1 MCFKQVQSNISRS
14 ASISKKQIRTQ
25 RHDQSTDSL
34 SITSNG
40 LATSSPSS
48 KKKVLPALRISDR
61 SSTQSVNSSSLDH
74 ENDRSFSDAE
84 EAIAAT
90 ENAFAI
96 PGKIFQNQNK
106 IV

>member
-1 MCFKQVQSNISRS
+1 
-14 ASISKKQIRTQ
+14 
-25 RHDQSTDSL
+25 L

-48 KKKVLPALRISDR
+48 RKKVLSSLRISEK
-61 SSTQSVNSSSLDH
+61 SSIQSVNSSLDH

-90 ENAFAI
+90 ENVFVAS
-96 PGKIFQNQNK
+96 G
-106 IV
+106 IVL